1 MPRCRC
7 SDYRCKWAKAL
18 TAEDSTSSNI
28 GPCAAEAGSLRQ
40 DPTLWCPQQRGSGD
54 GSQSP
59 RYEYH
64 RQPDCLTHGVQ
75 NGCKTECILGTQVK
89 RILWSVETVLRD

>member
-1 MPRCRC
+1 MHATLSLFRLP
-7 SDYRCKWAKAL
+7 AKAL
-18 TAEDSTSSNI
+18 TAEDSTSSN
-28 GPCAAEAGSLRQ
+28 PCAGEAGSRRQ
-40 DPTLWCPQQRGSGD
+40 DPTLGCPPQQRGSGCD
-54 GSQSP
+54 CSQSP

>member
-1 MPRCRC
+1 MHATLSLFRLP
-7 SDYRCKWAKAL
+7 AKAL

-28 GPCAAEAGSLRQ
+28 GPCAGEAGSR
-40 DPTLWCPQQRGSGD
+40 CPQQRGSGCD
-54 GSQSP
+54 CSQSP